1 MGCSVIY
8 TTRNPIATDVASYKP
23 LDQLLAEADVLSLH
37 LPLVEETRHIIDAK
51 ALASMKPGAIL
62 INTGRGALVDQ
73 TALEAALASGRPAG
87 AGLDV
92 FESEPLDASDGL
104 LALPNVVVTPHV
116 AWLTTGTFDRSFALA
131 AENCRR
137 LRAGLPLLHRVV

>member
-1 MGCSVIY
+1 
-8 TTRNPIATDVASYKP
+8 
-23 LDQLLAEADVLSLH
+23 
-37 LPLVEETRHIIDAK
+37 
-51 ALASMKPGAIL
+51 MKPGAIL